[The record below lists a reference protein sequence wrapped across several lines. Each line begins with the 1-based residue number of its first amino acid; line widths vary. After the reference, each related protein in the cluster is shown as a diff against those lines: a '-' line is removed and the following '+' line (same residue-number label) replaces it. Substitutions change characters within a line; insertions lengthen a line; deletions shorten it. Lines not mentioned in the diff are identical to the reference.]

1 MLGDDLGSASEIFS
15 FQQVVHSLFPCRSI
29 QEVFREAS
37 VFSRDAHQPRF
48 GAHAAS
54 QKTLKQWMQAVFF
67 AASIAGD
74 GHEDVAVHQR
84 GQHGSRNNRWEKP
97 GTAL

>member
-37 VFSRDAHQPRF
+37 VFSRDANQTRF
-48 GAHAAS
+48 GAKPAS
-54 QKTLKQWMQAVFF
+54 QKTLKQRMQAIFF
-67 AASIAGD
+67 AASIAGN
-74 GHEDVAVHQR
+74 GHENIAAHQR
-84 GQHGSRNNRWEKP
+84 RQHG
-97 GTAL
+97 G